1 LNGGLRAVYFYPQS
15 TLLSWRILRVQ
26 LDMID
31 KITRFG
37 TGIMLGAF
45 AVIILTTT
53 FSTADWVATL
63 GKVMYWVI
71 ICIALLS
78 LCVWGV
84 RSRISGRKEKES
96 GR

>member
-1 LNGGLRAVYFYPQS
+1 MQIDFF
-15 TLLSWRILRVQ
+15 
-26 LDMID
+26 D

-53 FSTADWVATL
+53 FSTADWVASL

-71 ICIALLS
+71 VGVALLS
-78 LCVWGV
+78 LCIWVV
-84 RSRISGRKEKES
+84 RSRLNGKGERE
-96 GR
+96 